1 LICEETSVDEKRSDL
16 RAALRELAAEEAAE
30 IGPHVGLKRLSAY
43 RRGHLPAAERE
54 ALQEHLSLCPK
65 CAERLLEL
73 RDFEAASAGGG
84 AAGPE
89 SLRQDAWESL
99 ARRLPWQVP
108 AVRPIPGMDRP
119 PVPRQQRLRYFIYG
133 AAAAL
138 LLASIGLS
146 VWVFQHERQRAARLE
161 QRLMQQQETLTAA
174 RRSLA
179 EAERQLAAARENRS
193 DQPARVAELEARI
206 AELTA
211 ALEELRRSQQT
222 PRGPDQIAVA
232 SRPIEV
238 SVTPRFALRGQEP
251 PGGVL
256 QGDGAVNSVQMK
268 GNRFTV
274 ALSLADRSVYEH
286 YRLELLDRAGDVLWA
301 ARRPGRSLLGDAGT
315 TVSVSGLDAGRYRL
329 RIDGLRANGSD
340 LLAEYLLQVES
351 PK

>member
-1 LICEETSVDEKRSDL
+1 MDEKRSDL

-89 SLRQDAWESL
+89 SLQEEAWESL
-99 ARRLPWQVP
+99 SRHLPRNVSAILPVAGSGRPEVP
-108 AVRPIPGMDRP
+108 R
-119 PVPRQQRLRYFIYG
+119 RQQRLRYFVYG

-138 LLASIGLS
+138 LLVAISFWRMELP
-146 VWVFQHERQRAARLE
+146 VTVERDEELA
-161 QRLMQQQETLTAA
+161 AA

-179 EAERQLAAARENRS
+179 EAERQLAAARGHIQDLEKRGE
-193 DQPARVAELEARI
+193 QPANRVRQLEAQVAELTSE
-206 AELTA
+206 
-211 ALEELRRSQQT
+211 LEELRRSQQT
-222 PRGPDQIAVA
+222 PKGHDRVAVA
-232 SRPIEV
+232 SREIAV
-238 SVTPRFALRGQEP
+238 SATPRFVLRGQEP

-256 QGDGAVNSVQMK
+256 QGGGAVNSVRMK
-268 GNRFTV
+268 GDRFTA
-274 ALSLADRSVYEH
+274 ALSLAEH
-286 YRLELLDRAGDVLWA
+286 PVHEQYRLELLDRAGDVLWA
-301 ARRPGRSLLGDAGT
+301 ARRPGQSLLGDAGT
-315 TVSVSGLDAGRYRL
+315 TISVQGLDPGLYRL
-329 RIDGLRANGSD
+329 RIEGLRADGSD
-340 LLAEYLLQVES
+340 LLAEYLLEVES